1 MLPHTDKEFILK
13 PIRFFNPPKRAD
25 VSPTSM
31 RRMLFLIAN
40 TVGFAVLYYLLPN
53 LGFFYLPHIYLIGGG
68 ALAIWYVIYNRGFN
82 TRGKTADMLP
92 DELPLEQRE
101 KLIAEGK
108 QRAQRSAW
116 ALLIL
121 LPIVFVFL
129 LDTVYLFLIPEGLFS

>member
-1 MLPHTDKEFILK
+1 MK
-13 PIRFFNPPKRAD
+13 PIRFSNQPEGSG
-25 VSPTSM
+25 VSKTSM

-40 TVGFAVLYYLLPN
+40 TVGLAVLYYLLST

-68 ALAIWYVIYNRGFN
+68 TLAIWYVIYNHGFN

-92 DELPLEQRE
+92 DELPLEKRE
-101 KLIAEGK
+101 ELIAEGK

-121 LPIVFVFL
+121 LPLVFVFL
-129 LDTVYLFLIPEGLFS
+129 FDTIYLFFIPEGLFS